1 MTESFGRYQI
11 DTGRPWVM
19 GVLNLTPD
27 SFSDGGLVAGVDHA
41 VARAE
46 ALKQQ
51 GADIL
56 DIGGES
62 TRPGAKAVSPE
73 KEAHRVLP
81 VLKALQ
87 DLGLPMSLDSRRPA
101 VVAAAL
107 DIGIDMVNDITGFR
121 SPHMQALLPN
131 IQKAGCAV
139 CVMHMQGEPQTMQ
152 QAPCYTDV
160 VAEVFGFLRSRQQDL
175 IDYGFRTDQVYLDP
189 GFGFGK
195 TLAHNQA
202 LMRAL
207 SSLAHHHQVLVGLSR
222 KSIIGALLGRSTEP
236 QQRLAGSLSAALCAA
251 QQGARIL
258 RVHDVQ
264 ETVDALRVWRGLS

>member
-1 MTESFGRYQI
+1 
-11 DTGRPWVM
+11 M
-19 GVLNLTPD
+19 GILNITPD
-27 SFSDGGLVAGVDHA
+27 SFSDGWLIRSVDQA
-41 VARAE
+41 VSRAE

-62 TRPGAKAVSPE
+62 TRPGAQSVTAE
-73 KEAHRVLP
+73 EEAQRVVP

-87 DLGLPMSLDSRRPA
+87 GLGLPLSLDSRRPA
-101 VVAAAL
+101 VVSAAL
-107 DIGIDMVNDITGFR
+107 EIGIDMVNDVTGLR
-121 SPHMQALLPN
+121 DPGMQSLLPD

-152 QAPCYTDV
+152 IAPCYNDV

-175 IDYGFRTDQVYLDP
+175 IDQGFGPHQVFLDP

-202 LMRAL
+202 LMRSL

-222 KSIIGALLGRSTEP
+222 KSMIGALLARPTAP
-236 QQRLAGSLSAALCAA
+236 QDRLAGSLAAALYAA

-264 ETVDALRVWRGLS
+264 ETVDALRVWQGLS

>member
-1 MTESFGRYQI
+1 MTQPFGRYQI

-27 SFSDGGLVAGVDHA
+27 SFSDGGLVAGVDQA

-73 KEAHRVLP
+73 EEAHRVLP

-87 DLGLPMSLDSRRPA
+87 DLGLPLSLDSRRPV

-121 SPHMQALLPN
+121 SPEMRALLPN
-131 IQKAGCAV
+131 IQKAGCVV
-139 CVMHMQGEPQTMQ
+139 CVMHMLGEPQTMQ
-152 QAPCYTDV
+152 QAPFYTDV

-175 IDYGFRTDQVYLDP
+175 IDNSFRTDQIFLDP

-195 TLAHNQA
+195 TLAHNLA

-207 SSLAHHHQVLVGLSR
+207 PSLAHHHQVLVGLSR
-222 KSIIGALLGRSTEP
+222 KSMIGALLGRPTGP
-236 QQRLAGSLSAALCAA
+236 QDRLAGSLAAALYAA

>member
-1 MTESFGRYQI
+1 MTAPFGRYQI

-19 GVLNLTPD
+19 GILNLSPD
-27 SFSDGGLVAGVDHA
+27 SFSDGGLVAGVDQA

-46 ALKQQ
+46 VLQQQ

-62 TRPGAKAVSPE
+62 TRPGARSITAE
-73 KEAHRVLP
+73 EEAHRVLP

-87 DLGLPMSLDSRRPA
+87 GLGLPLSLDSRRPA
-101 VVAAAL
+101 IVAAAL
-107 DIGIDMVNDITGFR
+107 DIGIDMVNDVTGFR
-121 SPHMQALLPN
+121 HPGMQSLLPS
-131 IQKAGCAV
+131 IQKMGTAV

-152 QAPCYTDV
+152 QAPDYEDV
-160 VAEVFGFLRSRQQDL
+160 VAEVFGFLRSQQQDL
-175 IDYGFRTDQVYLDP
+175 INKGFPVDQIFLDP

-195 TLAHNQA
+195 TFAHNQA

-207 SSLAHHHQVLVGLSR
+207 PGVAEYHPVLVGLSR
-222 KSIIGALLGRSTEP
+222 KSMIGTLLGRPTQP
-236 QQRLAGSLSAALCAA
+236 QDRLAGSLAAALYAA
-251 QQGARIL
+251 QQGARIV

-264 ETVDALRVWRGLS
+264 ETVDALRVWQGFR

>member
-1 MTESFGRYQI
+1 MTQPFGRYQI

-19 GVLNLTPD
+19 GILNLTPD
-27 SFSDGGLVAGVDHA
+27 SFSDGGLIAGVDQA

-46 ALKQQ
+46 ALRQQ

-62 TRPGAKAVSPE
+62 TRPGARTVSPE
-73 KEAHRVLP
+73 EEAQRVLP

-87 DLGLPMSLDSRRPA
+87 HLGLPLSLDSRRPA

-107 DIGIDMVNDITGFR
+107 NIGIDMVNDVTGFGN
-121 SPHMQALLPN
+121 PAMQALLPS
-131 IQKAGCAV
+131 IQNAGSAV
-139 CVMHMQGEPQTMQ
+139 CIMHMQGEPQTMQ
-152 QAPCYTDV
+152 KAPFYDDV
-160 VAEVFGFLRSRQQDL
+160 VAEVFGFLRGRQQDL
-175 IDYGFRTDQVYLDP
+175 IDKGFSSHQIFLDP

-207 SSLAHHHQVLVGLSR
+207 PSLAHHHQVLVGLSR
-222 KSIIGALLGRSTEP
+222 KSLIGALLGRPTEP
-236 QQRLAGSLSAALCAA
+236 QDRLAGSLAAAFCAA
-251 QQGARIL
+251 QQGARIV

-264 ETVDALRVWRGLS
+264 ETVDALRVWQGLS

>member
-1 MTESFGRYQI
+1 MTQPFGRYQI
-11 DTGRPWVM
+11 DAGRPWVM

-73 KEAHRVLP
+73 EEAHRVLP

-87 DLGLPMSLDSRRPA
+87 DLGLPLSLDSRRPA

-121 SPHMQALLPN
+121 NPHMQALLPN

-152 QAPCYTDV
+152 QAPFYTDV

-207 SSLAHHHQVLVGLSR
+207 LSLAHHHQVLVGLSR
-222 KSIIGALLGRSTEP
+222 KSMIGALLGRSTEP

-264 ETVDALRVWRGLS
+264 ETVDALRVWRELR

>member
-1 MTESFGRYQI
+1 MTKSFGRYQL
-11 DTGRPWVM
+11 DAGRPWVM
-19 GVLNLTPD
+19 GILNLTPD
-27 SFSDGGLVAGVDHA
+27 SFSDGGLIGGVDQA

-46 ALKQQ
+46 ALRQQ

-62 TRPGAKAVSPE
+62 TRPGARAVSPE
-73 KEAHRVLP
+73 EEARRVLP

-87 DLGLPMSLDSRRPA
+87 YLRLPLSLDSRRPA

-107 DIGIDMVNDITGFR
+107 DIGIDMVNDVTGLR
-121 SPHMQALLPN
+121 DPGMRALLPS
-131 IQKAGCAV
+131 IQQTGSTV
-139 CVMHMQGEPQTMQ
+139 CVMHMQGDPQTMQ
-152 QAPCYTDV
+152 QSPCYDDV

-175 IDYGFRTDQVYLDP
+175 IDNGFDAYQVFLDP

-202 LMRAL
+202 LMHAL
-207 SSLAHHHQVLVGLSR
+207 PSLAHHHQVLVGLSR
-222 KSIIGALLGRSTEP
+222 KSMIGALLGRPTDP
-236 QQRLAGSLSAALCAA
+236 HDRLAGSLAAALYAA
-251 QQGARIL
+251 QQGARIV

-264 ETVDALRVWRGLS
+264 ETVDALRVWRGLR